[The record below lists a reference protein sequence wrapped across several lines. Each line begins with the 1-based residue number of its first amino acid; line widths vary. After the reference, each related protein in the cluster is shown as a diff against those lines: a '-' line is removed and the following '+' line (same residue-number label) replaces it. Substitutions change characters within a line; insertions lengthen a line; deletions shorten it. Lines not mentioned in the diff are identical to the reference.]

1 MIERIGDL
9 CYRGTGS
16 IFLNRSIWIV
26 QSSISNYLIERLARL
41 QAAST
46 KPKSGR
52 RTYKKLIA
60 RGVSHLLPNER
71 DNCDYCSF
79 VSRNNNNLQLC
90 NDLVNYSERILG
102 SGTGTTRRNTK
113 GRHFYKRNAF
123 PLHFPLFS
131 IILHIISRI
140 VSSKFISTITISNS
154 QPSSKIHNQP
164 VTKILLLLCLWNIFA
179 TPFRS
184 NLQGGEPNLP
194 RIGPRNNRCVYSI
207 LPEQSSQ
214 R

>member
-1 MIERIGDL
+1 M
-9 CYRGTGS
+9 
-16 IFLNRSIWIV
+16 
-26 QSSISNYLIERLARL
+26 ARL

-79 VSRNNNNLQLC
+79 VSRNNNNSQLC

-154 QPSSKIHNQP
+154 QPSSKIHNQNQDSTSSLP
-164 VTKILLLLCLWNIFA
+164 LEYLRNTVSKIKSPRGRA
-179 TPFRS
+179 ESPS
-184 NLQGGEPNLP
+184 NRPTEQQVRLF
-194 RIGPRNNRCVYSI
+194 YSSRTI
-207 LPEQSSQ
+207 LPTIRSTITITMTRGTLANDADAQC
-214 R
+214 